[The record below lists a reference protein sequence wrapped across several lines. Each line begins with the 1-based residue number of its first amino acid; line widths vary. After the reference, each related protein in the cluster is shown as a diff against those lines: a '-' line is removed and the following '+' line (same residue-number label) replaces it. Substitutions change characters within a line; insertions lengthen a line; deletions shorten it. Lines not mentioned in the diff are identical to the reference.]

1 MRDEFNGIY
10 YSLFGDYKILSDLLS
25 FRTTNSDLFFFQVL
39 QSQYGIKIFLKKKL
53 KTKKKRKIES
63 GAF

>member
-1 MRDEFNGIY
+1 MRDEVNGMY

-25 FRTTNSDLFFFQVL
+25 FRTINSDLFFFQVL

-53 KTKKKRKIES
+53 KTKWRPAKNQVEK
-63 GAF
+63 